1 MAAQPQFAPQTTA
14 SAPVAPQL
22 AAEAALVQSPA
33 APYEGEGLLR
43 LNPLISRLP
52 VELDV
57 AVPIRKF
64 RVRSLLALAVG
75 AVVASQW
82 VQGEDLPLSAPGAQ
96 LAWTEFEV
104 IDQKLAVRIT
114 RLV

>member
-1 MAAQPQFAPQTTA
+1 MRSTTPVEDAAGIAMNPI
-14 SAPVAPQL
+14 VA
-22 AAEAALVQSPA
+22 
-33 APYEGEGLLR
+33 R
-43 LNPLISRLP
+43 IP

-64 RVRSLLALAVG
+64 RLRNLLALERGQVIE
-75 AVVASQW
+75 STW
-82 VQGEDLPLSAPGAQ
+82 LQGDDLPLAAPGAQ
-96 LAWTEFEV
+96 LAWSEFEV